1 MRYYLIAG
9 EASGDLHASELM
21 RSIKNQDA
29 SAQFRYL
36 GGAAMAAV
44 DPDGQAQDYR
54 KVAYMG
60 FIPVILHLKTIL
72 AHMAWC
78 RKDIAEWKPDVLI
91 LVDYPGFNLKIAS
104 YVHSHTNIPVVYYIS
119 PKIWAW
125 KEFRIRQIRRDV
137 DAMLCILPFEK
148 EFYEMK
154 HHYPIR
160 YVGNPT
166 WDEVRRFKALCQCS
180 REQFLESL
188 GLEDRP
194 LVALLAGSRLQE
206 IKDNLPRMLAVSR
219 RHPEY
224 QFLLA
229 GAPGIEKSCYD
240 NWLDPEKDQN
250 VRLLFSR
257 TYEILSHSRAA
268 LVTSGTA
275 TLETALFGVPQAVC
289 YYFRMGA
296 LVRQLKKLVL
306 SVKYI
311 SLVNLIAGHEV
322 VRELIGDLM
331 NVDRMER
338 ELDLLIKEGSYRREM
353 QRGYEE
359 VAERL
364 GQGVAPDEAAREIL
378 GVIRKGRR

>member
-21 RSIKNQDA
+21 RSIMRKDA

-44 DPDGQAQDYR
+44 APEGLAQDYR

-60 FIPVILHLKTIL
+60 FIPVMMHLKTIL
-72 AHMAWC
+72 DHMSWC
-78 RKDIAEWKPDVLI
+78 RKDIVEWKPDVLI

-104 YVHSHTNIPVVYYIS
+104 YVHGHTDIPVVYYIS

-125 KEFRIRQIRRDV
+125 KEYRIRQIRKNVDV
-137 DAMLCILPFEK
+137 MLCILPFEK
-148 EFYEMK
+148 EFYEVK
-154 HHYPIR
+154 HHYPIH

-166 WDEVRRFKALCQCS
+166 WDEVRRFKSIYQCS
-180 REQFLESL
+180 RKQFLENL
-188 GLEDRP
+188 GLSDKP
-194 LVALLAGSRLQE
+194 VVALLAGSRLQE

-224 QFLLA
+224 HFLLA
-229 GAPGIEKSCYD
+229 GAPGIEQSYYD
-240 NWLDPEKDQN
+240 RWLDPEKDGN

-257 TYEILSHSRAA
+257 TYEILSQSRAA

-289 YYFRMGA
+289 YYFRMGP

-306 SVKYI
+306 SVQYI
-311 SLVNLIAGHEV
+311 SLVNLIAGREV

-331 NVDRMER
+331 NTDRMEK
-338 ELDLLIKEGSYRREM
+338 ELDLLLKEGAYRQEM
-353 QRGYEE
+353 LQGYDE

-364 GQGVAPDEAAREIL
+364 GQGTAPDEAALEIL
-378 GVIRKGRR
+378 SRIRKECR